1 MTKYEYLARW
11 FAGGFIALLFIAL
24 GLVLLFAKIGINK
37 YMGYRTKLSML
48 NNYTWRYANRV
59 CSMILLSGGG
69 VLAVELLALNLAM
82 AHYVVFLSVF
92 CTTLVLTLIVCA
104 VLPHILLK
112 RLLRND
118 KGKGE

>member
-1 MTKYEYLARW
+1 
-11 FAGGFIALLFIAL
+11 
-24 GLVLLFAKIGINK
+24 
-37 YMGYRTKLSML
+37 MGYRTKLSML

-92 CTTLVLTLIVCA
+92 LHYVSFDS
-104 VLPHILLK
+104 HS
-112 RLLRND
+112 LR
-118 KGKGE
+118 GA

>member
-1 MTKYEYLARW
+1 MKYEYLARW

-104 VLPHILLK
+104 VFPHILLK